1 MRRINNTDIII
12 DWKGA
17 PLRAFIDM
25 KRILKAVS
33 AVLCLCLIFSGCTTK
48 AEKQRMEEQNRI
60 NAITEQAASA
70 GLAIVPVID
79 QDPETVFVYGWEAV
93 KLEEGRYLAG
103 YAYDTENSLKDDG
116 YCMYAKEYRAEGE
129 KFTASEPTDEA
140 LYKEHG
146 ITLYKAPEGISVSA
160 GYYTDSAALIKEKR
174 LLLSAMGTFFKVFGV
189 QPYLYT
195 ETDATFSA
203 EELAQKKYAE
213 RFTAGSGETD
223 GMHILVAVQKAAD
236 GKLAAACKAGDAAK
250 ELLGEG
256 AESLMA
262 ELFSKAGPDA
272 ESFTN
277 DACTAFYSAVLK
289 LYSFKEAASSEGA
302 EKDIPEKLTLVD
314 TLAQTTEDALPVIS
328 FSQDGNFTGK
338 LNLYQGMYEI
348 SGTYRAAKDIF
359 GNTALICTV
368 SSDGGNAF
376 GGQQFCFTKLTG
388 TKSWLYLGNTMGMV
402 WDRSIFQ

>member
-1 MRRINNTDIII
+1 
-12 DWKGA
+12 
-17 PLRAFIDM
+17 M
-25 KRILKAVS
+25 KSILKAVS
-33 AVLCLCLIFSGCTTK
+33 AVLCLCLVFSGCTTK
-48 AEKQRMEEQNRI
+48 AEKQRIEEQNRI

-146 ITLYKAPEGISVSA
+146 ITLYKAPEGINVSA

-213 RFTAGSGETD
+213 RFTKGSGETD

-256 AESLMA
+256 AESYFK
-262 ELFSKAGPDA
+262 ERFSALDPASDT
-272 ESFTN
+272 FT
-277 DACTAFYSAVLK
+277 DDVCAAFYTAILELYEFREAGSAD
-289 LYSFKEAASSEGA
+289 GA
-302 EKDIPEKLTLVD
+302 GNDVPERLTLVD
-314 TLAQTTEDALPVIS
+314 SLGQTSEDSLPVFS
-328 FSQDGNFTGK
+328 FAKDGSFTAR

-376 GGQQFCFTKLTG
+376 GGQQLVFTKLTG
-388 TKSWLYLGNTMGMV
+388 TENWLYTGNDMGMV
-402 WDRSIFQ
+402 WDKCLFK